1 MAPHRTLAC
10 CLPEYDDKPCCFQK
24 KKTRRALHPEESFE
38 ILDCTRIYKAL
49 QIRIALS
56 LNRVGLFSAYNRHNH
71 QETSNVQNS
80 GVRPMHFRLVGA
92 IGPEKTFFSCS
103 QDWIAVSMRAFFGNH
118 CRGIPFARSVYHWMT
133 QKPVSIPNFVQV
145 KFKFDFVTIGCDHE
159 SHTNPFVQRKA
170 AQ

>member
-1 MAPHRTLAC
+1 MKYTTPSQWRPIVLWRAAC
-10 CLPEYDDKPCCFQK
+10 QSMTINLDVPK
-24 KKTRRALHPEESFE
+24 KKSRALHPEESFE

-118 CRGIPFARSVYHWMT
+118 CRGIPFARSVYH
-133 QKPVSIPNFVQV
+133 
-145 KFKFDFVTIGCDHE
+145 
-159 SHTNPFVQRKA
+159 
-170 AQ
+170 